1 MRMRRQSECHIV
13 GGATRASGAN
23 PLESL
28 VNKAQ
33 MNGMG
38 IALRRISQPCR
49 RFLSTVSTLS
59 DESTALSKMMPSENF
74 VKQFIKRPSHRDKLS
89 SLVSELDMFLDLFG
103 KDSLPAFDDSLWT
116 TYFQT
121 WSAEE
126 RCEFLNDL
134 RQEQKKANTPA
145 PVPEGEKASESIS
158 LINQRRE
165 ENGEMVY
172 APGFHSL
179 LELRGQEF
187 REVIDNMYGS
197 RLLSMRRCDE
207 NLPKL
212 VVDCRFLSEFSV
224 AVQSTFARQIQALHD
239 GNWTSRQPFDI
250 SLANF
255 RPDSQLAKIVK
266 RHWFFHYGPPSAG
279 TSFSPHAFAPTL
291 TTKSVVDACSVDRSD
306 VMYISWRARQFLP
319 EDAPPNIRAV
329 VLCASNDYQPWSS
342 SVSAAQK
349 DGITAYR
356 IPVERHI
363 RFEGHSKVL
372 PLSTTS
378 SILRYY
384 FRGEDLGSAIRK
396 SVFLPAKNSRL
407 SEKEEREV
415 FERYKAVVQE
425 AIARAESHSTH
436 KRTKKPSD
444 MPKKPKVHR
453 YSREER
459 RRMRAMETS
468 SRDLSSSS

>member
-1 MRMRRQSECHIV
+1 
-13 GGATRASGAN
+13 
-23 PLESL
+23 
-28 VNKAQ
+28 
-33 MNGMG
+33 MNGVG

-49 RFLSTVSTLS
+49 RFLSTVSTPD
-59 DESTALSKMMPSENF
+59 DESTALRKMMPSENF

-89 SLVSELDMFLDLFG
+89 SLVSELD
-103 KDSLPAFDDSLWT
+103 
-116 TYFQT
+116 
-121 WSAEE
+121 
-126 RCEFLNDL
+126 
-134 RQEQKKANTPA
+134 
-145 PVPEGEKASESIS
+145 IS

-165 ENGEMVY
+165 QNGEMVY

-187 REVIDNMYGS
+187 REVIDHMYGS

-239 GNWTSRQPFDI
+239 SNWTSRRPFDI
-250 SLANF
+250 TVVNF
-255 RPDSQLAKIVK
+255 RPDSQLAEIVK

-291 TTKSVVDACSVDRSD
+291 TTRSVVDACSVNRSD
-306 VMYISWRARQFLP
+306 IMYISWRARQFLP
-319 EDAPPNIRAV
+319 EVPPSNVRAV
-329 VLCASNDYQPWSS
+329 VVCASNDFQPWSS
-342 SVSAAQK
+342 SVSAAQS

-363 RFEGHSKVL
+363 RFEGQSKVL

-378 SILRYY
+378 SILRSY
-384 FRGEDLGSAIRK
+384 FRGEDLGSAIRN
-396 SVFLPAKNSRL
+396 SVVLPAKNVRL
-407 SEKEEREV
+407 SEKEEREL

-425 AIARAESHSTH
+425 AIARADGQSHPTH
-436 KRTKKPSD
+436 KRTKRPSEL
-444 MPKKPKVHR
+444 PKKPKVHR

-459 RRMRAMETS
+459 RKMRERETS
-468 SRDLSSSS
+468 PVDVSSHS

>member
-1 MRMRRQSECHIV
+1 MKELDDSYLFDFEQDLKEDTEEKKSLS
-13 GGATRASGAN
+13 ASIEIIIRKQVVKPQYSKVASKSC
-23 PLESL
+23 PL
-28 VNKAQ
+28 AQ

-89 SLVSELDMFLDLFG
+89 SLVSELD
-103 KDSLPAFDDSLWT
+103 
-116 TYFQT
+116 
-121 WSAEE
+121 
-126 RCEFLNDL
+126 
-134 RQEQKKANTPA
+134 
-145 PVPEGEKASESIS
+145 IS

-415 FERYKAVVQE
+415 FEILRILSHVTEVQHH
-425 AIARAESHSTH
+425 RANPEEQPI
-436 KRTKKPSD
+436 KRMKQ
-444 MPKKPKVHR
+444 
-453 YSREER
+453 ER
-459 RRMRAMETS
+459 LV
-468 SRDLSSSS
+468 D